1 MASEAPTSSFT
12 VRAQRLRNVLRTTDV
27 GIANNQALGQQQAVK
42 GYSAIWD
49 TGATNTGVT
58 PRVVT
63 ECGLVPI
70 GQTKVVGVHGEELS
84 NVYLIDV
91 YLPNSVIVR
100 EITAS
105 EVSGLTSRFD
115 DILIGMDIIGLGD
128 FAVSNYRGKTTFT
141 FRMPSLEE
149 IDFVSSPRGL
159 T

>member
-1 MASEAPTSSFT
+1 MPSEAPTSSFT
-12 VRAQRLRNVLRTTDV
+12 VRARRLRNVLRTTDV
-27 GIANNQALGQQQAVK
+27 GIANSQALGRQQAVK
-42 GYSAIWD
+42 AYSAIWD

-58 PRVVT
+58 PRVVS

-70 GQTKVVGVHGEELS
+70 GQTQVVGVHGEQLS

-105 EVSGLTSRFD
+105 EVPGLTSRLD

-141 FRMPSLEE
+141 FRMPSVEE
-149 IDFVSSPRGL
+149 IDFVSSSRGL
-159 T
+159 M

>member
-1 MASEAPTSSFT
+1 
-12 VRAQRLRNVLRTTDV
+12 LRNVLRTTDV
-27 GIANNQALGQQQAVK
+27 GIANNQALGRQQAVQ

-58 PRVVT
+58 PRVVS

-70 GQTKVVGVHGEELS
+70 GQTQVVGVHGEELS

-105 EVSGLTSRFD
+105 EVPGLTSRLD
-115 DILIGMDIIGLGD
+115 DILIGMDIIGLGA

-141 FRMPSLEE
+141 FRMPSVEE
-149 IDFVSSPRGL
+149 IDFVSSSRGL
-159 T
+159 M